1 MKTLPAMLPIVAEH
15 AVDASLR
22 SQVIL
27 TTHSPQFLDAFKE
40 TLPTTTVT
48 KWEDGQTE
56 LRSIDGEELKYW
68 LKEYTL
74 GSLFK
79 SVELEAMQ

>member
-1 MKTLPAMLPIVAEH
+1 MLPIVAEH
-15 AVDASLR
+15 AVDAATR
-22 SQVIL
+22 SQVIF
-27 TTHSPQFLDAFKE
+27 TTHSPQFLDAFKD

-56 LRSIDGEELKYW
+56 LKTLDGEELKYW

-74 GSLFK
+74 GSLFR
-79 SVELEAMQ
+79 SGELEAMK